1 MKTHDWKNSLK
12 NKMNADRTSH
22 ETALAKERFMQK
34 IQRENQSTQELKKSN
49 GFLVWLSIPVMALG
63 VIFFFQTIQFQ
74 PLMSQKMTLAYN
86 SQILQTQA
94 EIDEIIT
101 TSYLEGFDEGAYF
114 DEEIG
119 E

>member
-12 NKMNADRTSH
+12 NKLNADRTSA
-22 ETALAKERFMQK
+22 ETSLAKERFMQK
-34 IQRENQSTQELKKSN
+34 IQRENQSTREITKNKGQW
-49 GFLVWLSIPVMALG
+49 VWLSIPVMALG

-74 PLMSQKMTLAYN
+74 PLMSQKMSLAHN
-86 SQILQTQA
+86 GQILQTQA

-101 TSYLEGFDEGAYF
+101 TSYLEGFDEGANF